1 MRRTSIA
8 VVVAALAVA
17 AAATTRADADL
28 STVPRVRIDEVKK
41 DFDKVLVIDVRSAD
55 AYRAGHI
62 AGAISVPS
70 SALSTSLP
78 KLKAAKKP
86 IVTYCA

>member
-1 MRRTSIA
+1 MRRTSIVA
-8 VVVAALAVA
+8 VMVALAVV
-17 AAATTRADADL
+17 AATTRADTDL
-28 STVPRVRIDEVKK
+28 STVPRVGIDELKK
-41 DFDKVLVIDVRSAD
+41 DAGKVLVIDVRSAD

-70 SALSTSLP
+70 SSLSTSLP

>member
-1 MRRTSIA
+1 MRRTSIVA
-8 VVVAALAVA
+8 VMAALAVV
-17 AAATTRADADL
+17 AAATTRADTDL
-28 STVPRVRIDEVKK
+28 STVPRVGIDELKK
-41 DFDKVLVIDVRSAD
+41 DAGKVLVIDVRSAD

-70 SALSTSLP
+70 SSLSTSLP